1 MSTEANRVGDVS
13 IGVQPEDPPW
23 KRLLFKTVL
32 QPKVASVLVILVGW
46 LIAAALLPQDVIP
59 GPVDVL
65 REAKHIA
72 INDNPLQA
80 IGITMLRILAA
91 WAVAMAIG
99 IPVGILMASGRVFN
113 GVLRDWVLI
122 FMALPLVIWALLAVL
137 WFGGSLMAPIVA
149 GAAVAFPFTAVNVYE
164 GVASVDRDL
173 LRMARVY
180 RLPKLVVL
188 RKIMMPSMMPFIF
201 ASARQAFAMVWKTIA
216 ILEIFGASSGM
227 GWEIEGQYERSSL
240 AGVFVWIIAFAAV
253 MMVFELAVFST
264 FEKHTFRWRP
274 KIGDLR

>member
-1 MSTEANRVGDVS
+1 MSTQASPVGHVS
-13 IGVQPEDPPW
+13 IGVQPEDPRW
-23 KRLLFKTVL
+23 KRVLFKTVL
-32 QPKVASVLVILVGW
+32 HPKVASVLVILAAW

-65 REAKHIA
+65 REAKYIA
-72 INDNPLQA
+72 VTDNPIQA
-80 IGITMLRILAA
+80 IGITLLRIVAA
-91 WAVAMAIG
+91 WVVAMLIG
-99 IPVGILMASGRVFN
+99 MPIGVLMASGRIFN
-113 GVLRDWVLI
+113 GILRDIVLV
-122 FMALPLVIWALLAVL
+122 FMALPLVIWALLGVL

-149 GAAVAFPFTAVNVYE
+149 GAAVSFPFVAVNVYE
-164 GVASVDRDL
+164 GVAAVDREM

-188 RKIMMPSMMPFIF
+188 RKIMVPSMMPFIF
-201 ASARQAFAMVWKTIA
+201 ASGRQAFAMVWKTIA

-227 GWEIEGQYERSSL
+227 GWEIESQYERASL

-253 MMVFELAVFST
+253 MMVIELSVFST

>member
-1 MSTEANRVGDVS
+1 MSTEAHRVGDVS
-13 IGVQPEDPPW
+13 IGVQPEDPQW

-32 QPKVASVLVILVGW
+32 QPKVASVLVIIVAW
-46 LIAAALLPQDVIP
+46 LIAAAVLPKDVIP
-59 GPVDVL
+59 GPADVL

-72 INDNPLQA
+72 QNDNPLQA
-80 IGITMLRILAA
+80 IGITMVRILAA

-99 IPVGILMASGRVFN
+99 IPVGILMASGRIFN

-164 GVASVDRDL
+164 GVASVDRDM

-240 AGVFVWIIAFAAV
+240 AGVFVWIITFAAV
-253 MMVFELAVFST
+253 MMVFELGVFST
-264 FEKHTFRWRP
+264 FEKRTFRWRP
-274 KIGDLR
+274 KIGDLK

>member
-1 MSTEANRVGDVS
+1 MSAEAHQVGDIS

-23 KRLLFKTVL
+23 RRILFKTVL
-32 QPKVASVLVILVGW
+32 QPKVASVLVLLAGW
-46 LIAAALLPQDVIP
+46 VIAAALLPADIMP
-59 GPVDVL
+59 SPADVL

-72 INDNPLQA
+72 QNDNPLQA

-91 WAVAMAIG
+91 WAVSMAIG
-99 IPVGILMASGRVFN
+99 IPIGILMASGRVFN
-113 GVLRDWVLI
+113 GILRDLVLL

-164 GVASVDRDL
+164 GVSAVDRDM

-180 RLPKLVVL
+180 RLPKLTVL

-240 AGVFVWIIAFAAV
+240 AGVFVWIITFAAV
-253 MMVFELAVFST
+253 MLAFELAVFST
-264 FEKHTFRWRP
+264 FERHTFRWRP
-274 KIGDLR
+274 EIGDLR

>member
-1 MSTEANRVGDVS
+1 MSSEARQLGDVS
-13 IGVQPEDPPW
+13 IGVQPEDPQW
-23 KRLLFKTVL
+23 KKVLFRTVL
-32 QPKVASVLVILVGW
+32 QPKVASVLAVVAGW
-46 LIAAALLPQDVIP
+46 LIASAFLPADVIP
-59 GPVDVL
+59 GPALVL
-65 REAKHIA
+65 REAQHIA
-72 INDNPLQA
+72 LNDNPLDA
-80 IGITMLRILAA
+80 IAVTMQRILAA
-91 WAVAMAIG
+91 WAVAMAVG
-99 IPVGILMASGRVFN
+99 IPIGILMASGRIFNGILRDLVLVFN
-113 GVLRDWVLI
+113 T
-122 FMALPLVIWALLAVL
+122 LPLVIWALLAVI

-164 GVASVDRDL
+164 GVASVDRDM

-180 RLPKLVVL
+180 RIPKIVIL
-188 RKIMMPSMMPFIF
+188 RKIMVPSMMPFIF

-240 AGVFVWIIAFAAV
+240 AGVFVWIITFAAV

-264 FEKHTFRWRP
+264 FERYTFRWRP

>member
-1 MSTEANRVGDVS
+1 MSTQASHVGQVS
-13 IGVQPEDPPW
+13 IGVQPEDPRW
-23 KRLLFKTVL
+23 KRVLFKTVL
-32 QPKVASVLVILVGW
+32 QPKVASVLAILVGW
-46 LIAAALLPQDVIP
+46 LIAAAFLPPDVIP
-59 GPVDVL
+59 GPRDVL
-65 REAKHIA
+65 REAIHIA
-72 INDNPLQA
+72 VNDNPIQA
-80 IGITMLRILAA
+80 IGITLLRITAA
-91 WAVAMAIG
+91 WAVAMLIG
-99 IPVGILMASGRVFN
+99 IPIGILMASGRVFN
-113 GVLRDWVLI
+113 GILRDWVLI
-122 FMALPLVIWALLAVL
+122 FMALPLVIWALLGVL
-137 WFGGSLMAPIVA
+137 WFGGSIMAPIVA

-164 GVASVDRDL
+164 GVASVDRDM

-227 GWEIEGQYERSSL
+227 GWEIEGQYERASL

-253 MMVFELAVFST
+253 MMVIELAVFST

-274 KIGDLR
+274 KIGDLK

>member
-1 MSTEANRVGDVS
+1 MSTEARQVGHVS

-32 QPKVASVLVILVGW
+32 QPKVASVLVIFVGW
-46 LIAAALLPQDVIP
+46 LIAAAVLPADVIP
-59 GPVDVL
+59 GPLDVL

-99 IPVGILMASGRVFN
+99 TPVGILMASGRVFN
-113 GVLRDWVLI
+113 GILRDLVLV

-164 GVASVDRDL
+164 GVASVDRDM

-240 AGVFVWIIAFAAV
+240 AGVFVWIITFAAV